1 MESAE
6 TVALVGIPTLKTFH
20 IRNIKHDQR
29 LIKYIQIHIRRVR
42 LYGDPGHCAD
52 LVLSLLSRQRIYTIF
67 QQQKRRDQMIE
78 KNAFIS
84 EERNAYEEEE
94 RNLYCICG
102 KLKTR
107 CADLYA
113 HTTGGA

>member
-1 MESAE
+1 MIVEP
-6 TVALVGIPTLKTFH
+6 VGIPILRMFH
-20 IRNIKHDQR
+20 TRNT
-29 LIKYIQIHIRRVR
+29 KYEHKQFSTTKKEK
-42 LYGDPGHCAD
+42 P
-52 LVLSLLSRQRIYTIF
+52 
-67 QQQKRRDQMIE
+67 MIE

-94 RNLYCICG
+94 RNLYCLCG
-102 KLKTR
+102 KLKTK

>member
-1 MESAE
+1 MN
-6 TVALVGIPTLKTFH
+6 T
-20 IRNIKHDQR
+20 NN
-29 LIKYIQIHIRRVR
+29 
-42 LYGDPGHCAD
+42 
-52 LVLSLLSRQRIYTIF
+52 F
-67 QQQKRRDQMIE
+67 QQKKEKPMIE

-84 EERNAYEEEE
+84 EERNSYEEEE

-102 KLKTR
+102 KLKTK